1 MQYQYLESGN
11 MGKEFFLRKGSQL
24 IIPSAIKIALKYAN
38 FSSLIKKI
46 PSKGKVRS
54 LLTLQSLIILPKLKK
69 KGQEISNLNDDLL
82 ELF

>member
-1 MQYQYLESGN
+1 MFPLKSIACSSQRILMQYQYLESGN

-54 LLTLQSLIILPKLKK
+54 S
-69 KGQEISNLNDDLL
+69 
-82 ELF
+82 